1 VWNFLSGIGREL
13 SHSFEC
19 ILWWVFANTVTLSCF
34 CCLLLY
40 LILLACLCSQKLLS
54 AMSVVDLFAIMDK
67 EREQELKWVA
77 QNILG
82 NDFGVVTML
91 GYLVDSARSRL
102 WIYDGFYS
110 C

>member
-1 VWNFLSGIGREL
+1 
-13 SHSFEC
+13 
-19 ILWWVFANTVTLSCF
+19 
-34 CCLLLY
+34 
-40 LILLACLCSQKLLS
+40 
-54 AMSVVDLFAIMDK
+54 MSVVDLFAIMDK